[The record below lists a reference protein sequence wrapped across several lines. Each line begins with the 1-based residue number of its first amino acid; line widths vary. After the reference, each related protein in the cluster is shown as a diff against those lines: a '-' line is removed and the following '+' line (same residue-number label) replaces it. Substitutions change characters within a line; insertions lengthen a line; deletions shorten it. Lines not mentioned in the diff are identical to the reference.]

1 MKEEKDIKDE
11 MIQQLKESIEEGIKK
26 LEREI
31 EKNKLL
37 LEIIKKENN
46 ELLSDIQKN
55 IEEGIPSLEKSLE
68 KMKIHHQYSIELLD
82 QVKDEKNAKLIKKLL
97 SILMRN

>member
-1 MKEEKDIKDE
+1 M
-11 MIQQLKESIEEGIKK
+11 
-26 LEREI
+26 
-31 EKNKLL
+31 L

-46 ELLSDIQKN
+46 ELLNNVQKN